1 MKNIHLIPTGKPSRL
16 YYHNDGEL
24 KFISDI
30 NILFTTSQNLYIT
43 SDEEIKEDFK
53 GWFIGQG
60 EFEKKCV
67 DTTIINNELYLI
79 DWLGNT
85 DRVIWCKKI
94 ILTTDQELIND
105 GVQSIDNEFLEWF
118 INNPSCE
125 SVEIEKLCQK
135 EVISEWWESLSD
147 EEMKE
152 VFKQTGNFYL
162 GGWGHDIGPTEE
174 DVKDMYLEVHN
185 LNLKKLNFN
194 VYKIITPKENTKRE
208 TLEEAAES
216 YAVKDFNYS
225 INYDAFIE
233 GAKWQSKIMYSDEDM
248 VKFSSWILLQ
258 DITSRG
264 EGNYVNTD
272 GKIVTVKDLF
282 EQFKKK

>member
-1 MKNIHLIPTGKPSRL
+1 MKNIHLIPTDKPSRL
-16 YYHNDGEL
+16 TIMGEKLLLSNSVSWESKSIDWEDG
-24 KFISDI
+24 DGI
-30 NILFTTSQNLYIT
+30 NQHIYIT
-43 SDEEIKEDFK
+43 SDEEIK
-53 GWFIGQG
+53 G
-60 EFEKKCV
+60 ETICINLIYNCVQKVNPPKNVDYIIFNKCF
-67 DTTIINNELYLI
+67 
-79 DWLGNT
+79 
-85 DRVIWCKKI
+85 KKI
-94 ILTTDQELIND
+94 ILTTDQDLIND
-105 GVQSIDNEFLEWF
+105 GAQSIDDEFLEWF
-118 INNPSCE
+118 VKNPSCE
-125 SVEIEKLCQK
+125 EVEVKKLCQK
-135 EVISEWWESLSD
+135 EVISEWWENLSD

-152 VFKQTGNFYL
+152 VFKQTGNFHL

-185 LNLKKLNFN
+185 LDLKKLNFN

-282 EQFKKK
+282 DQFKKK